1 MRSNYKCCYIADVG
15 KRREHNNVSAT
26 RALWDEIQHAR
37 YSKLHQVW
45 TLTLRAWWKFCSR
58 LGEWEML
65 QSHFISQETIESSF
79 CGKLKENQLR
89 KSWKS
94 ISAHIVR
101 LRFDW
106 VNTLQRLEGIC
117 LFDVHE
123 RRRHYDSTSFLLFF
137 FHKFWNV
144 SIENCS
150 LKSFQQRHSW
160 EGFKVASSWVNY
172 KLFRNVKWTSS

>member
-58 LGEWEML
+58 LGEWKKL

-123 RRRHYDSTSFLLFF
+123 RRRHYDSTFCFSSFISFEMFPLKTVRWRAFS
-137 FHKFWNV
+137 NV
-144 SIENCS
+144 IHERV
-150 LKSFQQRHSW
+150 LKLHQVESTINFS
-160 EGFKVASSWVNY
+160 G
-172 KLFRNVKWTSS
+172 T